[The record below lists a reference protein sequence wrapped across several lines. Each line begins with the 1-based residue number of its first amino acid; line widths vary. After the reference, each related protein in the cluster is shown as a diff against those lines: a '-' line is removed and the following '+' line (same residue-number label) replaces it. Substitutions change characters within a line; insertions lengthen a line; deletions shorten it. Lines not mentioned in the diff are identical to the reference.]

1 MIKLRFHGTISFNST
16 NSYDF
21 TEKQKIGN
29 NKNWSKMC
37 IRHAYW
43 HFISTT
49 KRKSYFLAEFRN
61 SHFRKL
67 LCSNTEAIWGP
78 NFGLSF
84 RLSFLSDTYFWYLFN
99 FPGKKTGKRIA
110 TCKHIY
116 WQLIFFHS
124 FLWVKTQTIQKRNT
138 CSNSTLEASKK
149 VKNMFK
155 VNKRPETSLTLFW

>member
-49 KRKSYFLAEFRN
+49 KKKSYFLAEFRN

-110 TCKHIY
+110 TCKHTY

-124 FLWVKTQTIQKRNT
+124 F
-138 CSNSTLEASKK
+138 TLSQNANHTEKEYLFKLNNRGIKK
-149 VKNMFK
+149 SEKYVQ
-155 VNKRPETSLTLFW
+155 S